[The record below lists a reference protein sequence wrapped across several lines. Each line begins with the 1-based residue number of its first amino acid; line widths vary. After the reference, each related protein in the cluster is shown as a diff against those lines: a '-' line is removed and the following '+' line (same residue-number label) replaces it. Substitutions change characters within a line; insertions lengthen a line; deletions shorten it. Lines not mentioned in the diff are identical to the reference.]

1 MSTMN
6 FTFSFSDG
14 FDNFKNV
21 KTFTLLRDHVLPVL
35 EERRADLEAMYSP
48 VMGRPEVD
56 PVLLTAVTILQMM
69 EKRPDRAAVEAC
81 CYDVRWRVAL
91 GLPSDWKPFH
101 PTSLVNFRKRM
112 VEHDSAGLVM
122 DAGLEAMRRDGYFG
136 RTGSIRIDSTHILA
150 AVSKMSRLACVRETF
165 RSALRFL
172 AQFTSP
178 DDWEPWYSI
187 YEERNPDELR
197 SASKAVLKRVMTQA
211 GCDVNDVLNKISH
224 SCKEVTGAE
233 PIALLRRVF
242 NDQFSVTE
250 DGVVVE
256 NRATPSGA
264 VKNPNDPEA
273 GWSTK
278 DSIATDGWTGYK
290 LQVCETAP
298 EKICERG
305 EPTSSVITAVVTQ
318 PAATSD
324 HGSLDPVLQ
333 THKENGQGS
342 PGGIYVDAGYVS
354 AGDLKLAEE
363 RGYELNGPVAGPPG
377 RNKCFRSDAFQV
389 DIPSRKAVCP
399 AGEMSTCCIRINE
412 RTKNKVVFYFE
423 WPKSV
428 CAACALKN
436 KCLSP
441 KKKSAR
447 RSLEVGENHMYI
459 QQRRKDCSTPEYKEM
474 MKRRNALEGTHSEL
488 ARGYG
493 VRRCRYKGLAKTKL
507 QHLFTGAACNLRRWA
522 ARLCWSADQNA

>member
-21 KTFTLLRDHVLPVL
+21 KAFTLLRDHVLPVL
-35 EERRADLEAMYSP
+35 EERRADLESMYSP

-91 GLPSDWKPFH
+91 GLPADWKPFH
-101 PTSLVNFRKRM
+101 PTSLVYFRKRM
-112 VEHDSAGLVM
+112 IEHDSAGLVM

-136 RTGSIRIDSTHILA
+136 RTGSIRIDSTHILG

-172 AQFTSP
+172 AQFTSS

-197 SASKAVLKRVMTQA
+197 GASKEVLKRVMTQA
-211 GCDVNDVLNKISH
+211 GCDVNEVLNKINH
-224 SCKEVTGAE
+224 SFKEAAGAE
-233 PIALLRRVF
+233 PVALLRRVF
-242 NDQFSVTE
+242 NEQYTVSE
-250 DGVVVE
+250 DGEVVE
-256 NRATPSGA
+256 NRATCSGA

-278 DSIATDGWTGYK
+278 DSIETDGWIGYK
-290 LQVCETAP
+290 LQVCETVP
-298 EKICERG
+298 EQICDKG

-318 PAATSD
+318 PATTSD

-333 THKENGQGS
+333 THKENGQGT
-342 PGGIYVDAGYVS
+342 PEEIYVDAGYVS
-354 AGDLKLAEE
+354 AGDIKHAEE
-363 RGYELNGPVAGPPG
+363 RGYELNGPVAGPPS
-377 RNKCFRSDAFQV
+377 RNKCFKSDAFQV
-389 DIPSRKAVCP
+389 DIPLRKAVCP
-399 AGEMSTCCIRINE
+399 AGEISSSCVRIHDHG
-412 RTKNKVVFYFE
+412 KIKVVFRFE
-423 WPKSV
+423 WPRAV
-428 CAACALKN
+428 CAACTLKD
-436 KCLSP
+436 KCISP
-441 KKKSAR
+441 SKKIVR
-447 RSLEVGENHMYI
+447 RRLEVGENHMYI
-459 QQRRKDCSTPEYKEM
+459 QQRRKDCATPEYKEL
-474 MKRRNALEGTHSEL
+474 MKRRNAVEGTHSEL

-493 VRRCRYKGLAKTKL
+493 VRRCRYKGLAKTKF

-522 ARLCWSADQNA
+522 ARLCWQQRCHA